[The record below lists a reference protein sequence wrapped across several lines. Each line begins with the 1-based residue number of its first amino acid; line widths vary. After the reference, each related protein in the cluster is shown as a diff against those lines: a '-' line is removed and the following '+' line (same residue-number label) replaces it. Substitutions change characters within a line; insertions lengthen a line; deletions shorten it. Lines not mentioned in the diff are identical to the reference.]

1 MTDYNDQH
9 YQEIMQ
15 RIRGLRLID
24 DVFMTVCFDGNI
36 EGAQLLLSI
45 ILDRDDLTVTEVKAQ
60 KIMKNLK
67 GRDVWLDILATDK
80 EGALYNVEVQRAD
93 AGADRKRARYHSSML
108 DSNMLAQG
116 ESWQGIRESYVIFI
130 TENDVLGLNKPIYH
144 IERHIVEG
152 DYLPFND
159 GEHIIYVNGAM
170 KGSDTALAKLMSDFF
185 CTEAKDMNYA
195 ALSEK
200 VRYFKESEKGV
211 ERMFDS
217 LEDLRNQAILE
228 ANTQTAL
235 KMIAGGKLS
244 LEDIASYSGLPLD
257 KVKELA
263 EAKTA

>member
-1 MTDYNDQH
+1 
-9 YQEIMQ
+9 
-15 RIRGLRLID
+15 
-24 DVFMTVCFDGNI
+24 
-36 EGAQLLLSI
+36 
-45 ILDRDDLTVTEVKAQ
+45 
-60 KIMKNLK
+60 
-67 GRDVWLDILATDK
+67 
-80 EGALYNVEVQRAD
+80 
-93 AGADRKRARYHSSML
+93 ML
-108 DSNMLAQG
+108 DSNMLEHG
-116 ESWQGIRESYVIFI
+116 EEWADIRESYVIFI

-144 IERHIVEG
+144 IDRYISEC

-185 CTEAKDMNYA
+185 CTEAKDMNYKE
-195 ALSEK
+195 LSEK

-217 LEDLRNQAILE
+217 LEDMRNEVRIE
-228 ANTQTAL
+228 TAL

>member
-1 MTDYNDQH
+1 
-9 YQEIMQ
+9 
-15 RIRGLRLID
+15 
-24 DVFMTVCFDGNI
+24 
-36 EGAQLLLSI
+36 
-45 ILDRDDLTVTEVKAQ
+45 
-60 KIMKNLK
+60 
-67 GRDVWLDILATDK
+67 
-80 EGALYNVEVQRAD
+80 
-93 AGADRKRARYHSSML
+93 ML
-108 DSNMLAQG
+108 DSNMLEHG
-116 ESWQGIRESYVIFI
+116 EEWADIRESYVIFI

-144 IERHIVEG
+144 IDRYISEC

-170 KGSDTALAKLMSDFF
+170 KGSDTELAKLMSDFF

-217 LEDLRNQAILE
+217 LEDMRNEVWNESKNATRIE
-228 ANTQTAL
+228 TAL
-235 KMIAGGKLS
+235 KMIARGKLS
-244 LEDIASYSGLPLD
+244 LEEIAEDTGLPID